1 MAIFTLILWINKS
14 IVKTVLNG
22 WCRMV
27 QSLVSSEGAILSY
40 LRNLSYKINEAWH
53 LLTHSY
59 RVVPAVS
66 HELAHEA
73 YKIRHKVYCSEL
85 NFEEINHQ
93 EIERDQY
100 DDHSSQLVVFH
111 KREKAYVGCARLV
124 HGYHDG
130 AHFPLPFEHHCHGR
144 LDETIIQKIK
154 ESGEKYAEISRLA
167 IDREFRHKG
176 HSKKFGLPQESKAK
190 SLAVRSAKSAS
201 ILLSLYLGL
210 QALSKEQGVRYVFA
224 IVEPRLLK
232 NFHKHGIP
240 AVQVGQGIDHRGLRV
255 PIVID
260 IHEFETCMPLAF
272 RRLYKNIRK
281 DVGKFLSP
289 KLEIK
294 DLETDSLLNG
304 VLQFPIKPAAINNAI
319 NGDKPATVKH
329 GAYA

>member
-1 MAIFTLILWINKS
+1 
-14 IVKTVLNG
+14 
-22 WCRMV
+22 MV
-27 QSLVSSEGAILSY
+27 QSLVSSEGTILSY
-40 LRNLSYKINEAWH
+40 LKSLSYKISEAWH

-66 HELAHEA
+66 HELAREA

-111 KREKAYVGCARLV
+111 KKAKSYVGCVRLV

-130 AHFPLPFEHHCHGR
+130 VHFELPFEHHCRGR
-144 LDETIIQKIK
+144 LDEAFIQKIK
-154 ESGEKYAEISRLA
+154 ESGARYAEVSRLA
-167 IDREFRHKG
+167 IDKGFRN
-176 HSKKFGLPQESKAK
+176 KKPKEHNRNHHLSKAI
-190 SLAVRSAKSAS
+190 SSSV
-201 ILLSLYLGL
+201 LLSLYLGL
-210 QALSKEQGVRYVFA
+210 QALAKQQQLRYVFA

-240 AVQVGQGIDHRGLRV
+240 AVQVGQAIDHRGLRV

-260 IHEFETCMPLAF
+260 VLEFETCMPLAF